1 MMRQYELIEKVLSYD
16 ADANELLLNKAY
28 VYAMKAHGSQ
38 KRDSGDLYFSHPLE
52 VAAILT
58 EFKLDD
64 ATIATALLHDTVED
78 TTATL
83 SEIKDIFGEEIAGLV
98 SGLTKIGK
106 LNLIS
111 KETEQAENFRR
122 LLLAISDD
130 VRVLMIKL
138 ADRLHN
144 MRTINC
150 LPDDKKIRIAKET
163 MDIYAPLAGRM
174 GIQSMREELEDLCFE
189 VINPEARSLI
199 LNRLSLLTDKSS
211 EILKEIEKELFEKIK
226 SEGILVKIDGRE
238 KKPYSI
244 WQKIERKSISLE
256 QLSDVYGFRVI
267 TNNVR
272 DCYKVVGIVHQEW
285 RAVPGRFKDYIS
297 TPKQND
303 YRSIHTTLI
312 GPNNQRIELQV
323 RSKEMQEVAERGL
336 ASHTLY
342 KDNIS
347 GAVVVKAKDTRAY
360 KWLYNLLE
368 MLEDEDSPEEFFEN
382 TKLELF
388 EDQVF
393 CFTPKGRIVA
403 LPRGATPI
411 DFAYS
416 VHTDIG
422 DKCKGCRINGIKS
435 PLTTE
440 IINGDE
446 ILIICDDKCHPP
458 SAWEKVAITGKAK
471 SSIRRINKEKIHNQ
485 YSKLGS
491 QIIDRLLLKY
501 SMDNK
506 NIDMN
511 SVCSKFGMNSI
522 EDLNAKIG
530 RGEIN
535 NDLLLKALNLDKEK
549 ITNKLSIIK
558 KNTYKHSL
566 PIRGIDSDLP
576 VKFSDNSR
584 IVPGDHIFGILVP
597 GEGITIHSKYS
608 KKSQIFNDKLENWI
622 DLTWDVDAEKK
633 ERFSGRIIV
642 DCANEVGALAKISQV
657 IGFNNANI
665 ENLILATR
673 SKDFYK
679 LDIDIGVWNLSHLN
693 KIISALRKL
702 SVIHRVKRIAD

>member
-78 TTATL
+78 TNATL
-83 SEIKDIFGEEIAGLV
+83 SEIKDIFGDEISGLV

-122 LLLAISDD
+122 LILAISDD

-144 MRTINC
+144 MRTINY
-150 LPDDKKIRIAKET
+150 LSDDKKNRIAKET

-189 VINPEARSLI
+189 VMNPEARSLI
-199 LNRLSLLTDKSS
+199 LNRLSILSDKSS
-211 EILKEIEKELFEKIK
+211 KILMEIEQELTEKIK
-226 SEGILVKIDGRE
+226 NKGISVKIEGRE

-244 WQKIERKSISLE
+244 WKKIERKSISLE
-256 QLSDVYGFRVI
+256 QLSDVYGFRAV
-267 TNNVR
+267 TNNIE
-272 DCYKVVGIVHQEW
+272 DCYNVIGIVHREW

-323 RSKEMQEVAERGL
+323 RSNEMQEVAERGL

-342 KDNIS
+342 KDS
-347 GAVVVKAKDTRAY
+347 KSSTVVVKAKDTRAY

-368 MLEDEDSPEEFFEN
+368 MLEDEDSPQEFFEN

-393 CFTPKGRIVA
+393 CFTPKGRIIA

-422 DKCKGCRINGIKS
+422 DKCKGCRINGIQS

-440 IINGDE
+440 IVNGDE
-446 ILIICDDKCHPP
+446 ILIICDDKRHPP
-458 SAWEKVAITGKAK
+458 SAWERVAVTGKAK
-471 SSIRRINKEKIHNQ
+471 SSIRRINKEKIHKQ

-491 QIIDRLLLKY
+491 QIIDRILLKY
-501 SMDNK
+501 NIDNK
-506 NIDMN
+506 NLDMN

-530 RGEIN
+530 RGEIDN
-535 NDLLLKALNLDKEK
+535 NLLLKALNLDKEK
-549 ITNKLSIIK
+549 ITNKLNIIK
-558 KNTYKHSL
+558 QNTYKHSL
-566 PIRGIDSDLP
+566 PIRGIDNDLP

-584 IVPGDHIFGILVP
+584 IVPGDRIFGILIP

-608 KKSQIFNDKLENWI
+608 KKSQIFNDQLENWI
-622 DLTWDVDAEKK
+622 DITWDVDAEKK

-657 IGFNNANI
+657 IGSNNANI

-679 LDIDIGVWNLSHLN
+679 LDIDIGVWDLSHLN

-702 SVIHRVKRIAD
+702 SVIHRVTRIID

>member
-78 TTATL
+78 TNATL
-83 SEIKDIFGEEIAGLV
+83 SEIKDIFGDEISGLV

-122 LLLAISDD
+122 LILAISDD

-144 MRTINC
+144 MRTINY
-150 LPDDKKIRIAKET
+150 LSDDKKNRIAKET

-189 VINPEARSLI
+189 VMNPEARSLI
-199 LNRLSLLTDKSS
+199 LNRLSILSDKSS
-211 EILKEIEKELFEKIK
+211 KILMEIEQELTEKIK
-226 SEGILVKIDGRE
+226 NKGISVKIEGRE

-244 WQKIERKSISLE
+244 WKKIERKSISLE
-256 QLSDVYGFRVI
+256 QLSDVYGFRAV
-267 TNNVR
+267 TNNIE
-272 DCYKVVGIVHQEW
+272 DCYNVIGIVHREW

-323 RSKEMQEVAERGL
+323 RSNEMQEVAERGL

-342 KDNIS
+342 KDS
-347 GAVVVKAKDTRAY
+347 KSSAVVVKAKDTRAY

-368 MLEDEDSPEEFFEN
+368 MLEDEDSPQEFFEN

-393 CFTPKGRIVA
+393 CFTPKGRIIA

-422 DKCKGCRINGIKS
+422 DKCKGCRINGIQS

-440 IINGDE
+440 IVNGDE
-446 ILIICDDKCHPP
+446 ILIICDDKRHPP
-458 SAWEKVAITGKAK
+458 SAWERVAVTGKAK
-471 SSIRRINKEKIHNQ
+471 SSIRRINKEKIHKQ

-491 QIIDRLLLKY
+491 QIIDRILLKY
-501 SMDNK
+501 NIDNK
-506 NIDMN
+506 NLDMN

-530 RGEIN
+530 RGEIDN
-535 NDLLLKALNLDKEK
+535 NLLLKALNLDKEK
-549 ITNKLSIIK
+549 ITNKLNIIK
-558 KNTYKHSL
+558 QNTYKHSL
-566 PIRGIDSDLP
+566 PIRGIDNDLP

-584 IVPGDHIFGILVP
+584 IVPGDRIFGILIP

-608 KKSQIFNDKLENWI
+608 KKSQIFNDQLENWI
-622 DLTWDVDAEKK
+622 DITWDVDAEKK

-657 IGFNNANI
+657 IGSNNANI

-679 LDIDIGVWNLSHLN
+679 LDIDIGVWDLSHLN

-702 SVIHRVKRIAD
+702 SVIHRVTRIID

>member
-16 ADANELLLNKAY
+16 AGANELLLNKAY

-64 ATIATALLHDTVED
+64 STIATALLHDTIED

-83 SEIKDIFGEEIAGLV
+83 SEIQDIFGNEIAGLV

-106 LNLIS
+106 LNLVS

-144 MRTINC
+144 MRTISYLSN
-150 LPDDKKIRIAKET
+150 DKQVRIAKET

-174 GIQSMREELEDLCFE
+174 GIQSMREELEDLSFE

-199 LNRLSLLTDKSS
+199 LNRLSLLKDKSG
-211 EILKEIEKELFEKIK
+211 EIVKTIEEELFNKIK
-226 SEGILVKIDGRE
+226 SKGIYVTIDGRE

-244 WQKIERKSISLE
+244 WQKVERKSISLE

-267 TNNVR
+267 TNKIE
-272 DCYKVVGIVHQEW
+272 DCYHVIGIVHQEW
-285 RAVPGRFKDYIS
+285 RVVPGRFKDYIS

-323 RSKEMQEVAERGL
+323 RSKEMHDIAERGL

-342 KDNIS
+342 KDDVS

-368 MLEDEDSPEEFFEN
+368 MLEDGDSPEEFLEN

-388 EDQVF
+388 QDQVF
-393 CFTPKGRIVA
+393 CFTPKGRIIA

-411 DFAYS
+411 DFAYA

-422 DKCKGCRINGIKS
+422 DRCKGCRINGIQS
-435 PLTTE
+435 PLMTE
-440 IINGDE
+440 LINGDE
-446 ILIICDDKCHPP
+446 IEIICDDKQHPP
-458 SAWEKVAITGKAK
+458 SAWEKIAITGKAK
-471 SSIRRINKEKIHNQ
+471 SSIRRINKEKIYNQ

-491 QIIDRLLLKY
+491 QIIERILMKY
-501 SMDNK
+501 NMDNK

-511 SVCSKFGMNSI
+511 NICLKFGMNSI

-530 RGEIN
+530 RGEIK
-535 NDLLLKALNLDKEK
+535 NDLLLKALNLDKAD
-549 ITNKLSIIK
+549 TVNKLNIK
-558 KNTYKHSL
+558 KTYKHSL
-566 PIRGIDSDLP
+566 PIRGVNSDLP

-597 GEGITIHSKYS
+597 GEGITIYSKYS
-608 KKSQIFNDKLENWI
+608 KKSQMFNDQLENWI
-622 DLTWDVDAEKK
+622 DLTWDIDAEKK
-633 ERFSGRIIV
+633 ERFSGRILV

-657 IGFNNANI
+657 IGSNNANI

-679 LDIDIGVWNLSHLN
+679 LDIDIGVWDLSHLN

-702 SVIHRVKRIAD
+702 SVIHRVARITE